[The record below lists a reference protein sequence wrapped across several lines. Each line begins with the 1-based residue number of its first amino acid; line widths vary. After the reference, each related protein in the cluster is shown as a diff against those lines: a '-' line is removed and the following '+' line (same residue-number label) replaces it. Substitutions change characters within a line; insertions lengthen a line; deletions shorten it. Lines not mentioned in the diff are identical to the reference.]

1 MLHTP
6 FLHTFKRTLFLIIS
20 QQMINMVA
28 PHLLPDED
36 GNEASNMSR
45 DDEEYPV
52 SALDSGVFRS
62 RSRAFRK
69 SAEES

>member
-1 MLHTP
+1 MLENP
-6 FLHTFKRTLFLIIS
+6 IFSFDELCL

-36 GNEASNMSR
+36 GNEVSNMSR

>member
-1 MLHTP
+1 
-6 FLHTFKRTLFLIIS
+6 
-20 QQMINMVA
+20 MINMVA

-36 GNEASNMSR
+36 GNEVNSVSR
-45 DDEEYPV
+45 DDDEYPV
-52 SALDSGVFRS
+52 SALDPSVFRS

>member
-1 MLHTP
+1 MHVL
-6 FLHTFKRTLFLIIS
+6 LHTFQTLFFRS
-20 QQMINMVA
+20 FQQMINMVA

-36 GNEASNMSR
+36 GNEVNSVSR
-45 DDEEYPV
+45 DDDEYPV
-52 SALDSGVFRS
+52 SALDPSVFRS